1 MLCGCQRERI
11 VSCSRFDGDDS
22 LTLQIEAVNDDVVSI
37 EVIEL
42 YQLPGGPLA
51 DATFSDDFARQ
62 LDDTCHLEE
71 DRLIRRYEVFPDG
84 TYSLQKTIEE
94 LRAGRFHCE

>member
-1 MLCGCQRERI
+1 MLCGCQRERT

-22 LTLQIEAVNDDVVSI
+22 LTLQIEAVN
-37 EVIEL
+37 EL

-94 LRAGRFHCE
+94 LSAGRFHCE